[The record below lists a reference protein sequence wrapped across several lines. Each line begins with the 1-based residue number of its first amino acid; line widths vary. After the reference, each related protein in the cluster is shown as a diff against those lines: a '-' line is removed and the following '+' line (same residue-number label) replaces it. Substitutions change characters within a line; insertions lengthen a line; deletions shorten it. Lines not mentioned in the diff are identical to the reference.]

1 MATIA
6 AARPNND
13 IAVVLVRT
21 LEVPL
26 AVGASVLVS
35 MMSPTV
41 GREVGISVPVG
52 TGAGLSKGVGATGDG
67 VGATGTG
74 IEGASVILYPGT

>member
-13 IAVVLVRT
+13 IALFLEKI

-26 AVGASVLVS
+26 AVGALVLVP
-35 MMSPTV
+35 MISPTV

-52 TGAGLSKGVGATGDG
+52 TGAGLSNGVGATGDG
-67 VGATGTG
+67 VGATG
-74 IEGASVILYPGT
+74 IGASVILYPGT